1 MVLTNQKVIDKIV
14 DQLNTKT
21 IHFYNLPF
29 ALPTLRKAQH
39 KDIFFSS
46 IICYLEDN
54 HRPTNIKCQQSII
67 AKAENY
73 LVFNSLLFYFKVKLT
88 KTVEH
93 KHSLCIPLELSD
105 SIFQLHHSG
114 RMTLHQGLIRTYYK
128 IRQCFFIRNLY
139 KYLYLYIMS
148 CTIFSAR
155 RDIPFNQINNEVSL
169 VRAYMMLTSW
179 NQ

>member
-1 MVLTNQKVIDKIV
+1 MKTHRVLTNQKVIDKIV

-39 KDIFFSS
+39 KNIFFSS

-88 KTVEH
+88 KQLNINILSVSYLSWVTVYFNYTTQVVWPYIKVLLEH
-93 KHSLCIPLELSD
+93 ITRLGSVSSLDIFTNIYIYTLWVVQY
-105 SIFQLHHSG
+105 FQLEE
-114 RMTLHQGLIRTYYK
+114 
-128 IRQCFFIRNLY
+128 
-139 KYLYLYIMS
+139 
-148 CTIFSAR
+148 IFRS
-155 RDIPFNQINNEVSL
+155 IK
-169 VRAYMMLTSW
+169 
-179 NQ
+179 